1 MPLEKTHETNNM
13 LKDFT
18 VPKQKA
24 VKRMLA
30 SSQRRKSCEPVE
42 RFAEHILPVLE
53 PFPEKIQRAHQ

>member
-1 MPLEKTHETNNM
+1 M